1 MNKKIFFSKSY
12 LHIFCRS
19 EINLHLIFYVQS
31 RNKKR
36 NRKQTNKHTYKHQ
49 AQVWER
55 VNQSVTHYKFF
66 SEKKQK

>member
-1 MNKKIFFSKSY
+1 MFKA
-12 LHIFCRS
+12 
-19 EINLHLIFYVQS
+19 EIRRGTEN
-31 RNKKR
+31 
-36 NRKQTNKHTYKHQ
+36 KQTNKHTNKHQ